1 MRAKTFAVGIAV
13 ATLGLTGCG
22 FHGLYGMNLPGGV
35 DVGSHPYTVTI
46 EFRDVLD
53 LVPQSNVKVNDV
65 AVGKV
70 KSISLD
76 GWNAKVKVQINGDVH
91 LPANAR
97 ARVQMTSLLGEK
109 YVNLAPPLDQ
119 PEGTLSNGANIP
131 VSRTGTAPEVEE
143 VLGALSLMLNGGG
156 FEQIRTITTE
166 LNKALHGNEKDVRD
180 LIARLNTFVGS
191 LDKQK
196 DDIITALVNV
206 DKLAATLNRQKQTI
220 INTLDT
226 LPQAITILKN
236 DRAKLTTLLTS
247 LAKLGAVASRVV
259 TSTQTT
265 LTSSLKSLAPVLESL
280 TAAGSDL
287 PAAFKIL
294 LTFPFPLGATK
305 EFAKGD
311 YANLNIFLDLN
322 LNNELCGINVPALC
336 DLGKLLPASGKATP
350 LKPSTT
356 TSALTPD
363 TSAGQ
368 SSPLPV
374 VPGAGG

>member
-1 MRAKTFAVGIAV
+1 MRAKTFAVGMAV

-22 FHGLYGMNLPGGV
+22 FHGLYGMDLPGGV
-35 DVGSHPYTVTI
+35 NVGSHPYTVTI

-119 PEGTLSNGANIP
+119 PEGTLTNGANIP

-166 LNKALHGNEKDVRD
+166 LNKALDGNEKAVRD
-180 LIARLNTFVGS
+180 LIDRLNTFVGS

-196 DDIITALVNV
+196 NDIITALVNV

-220 INTLDT
+220 LDTLDT
-226 LPQAITILKN
+226 LPQAITILKD
-236 DRAKLTTLLTS
+236 DRTKLTTLLDS
-247 LAKLGAVASRVV
+247 LARLGSVASRVV

-265 LTSSLKSLAPVLESL
+265 LVSSLKSLAPVLESL
-280 TAAGSDL
+280 TASGSDL

-305 EFAKGD
+305 DFAKGD

-322 LNNELCGINVPALC
+322 LSNELCGINIPALC
-336 DLGKLLPASGKATP
+336 DLGKLLPKSGTATP
-350 LKPSTT
+350 LTPSASTG
-356 TSALTPD
+356 ALTTDAAP
-363 TSAGQ
+363 GQQ
-368 SSPLPV
+368 SSLPV

>member
-1 MRAKTFAVGIAV
+1 MRAKTLAVTLAA

-22 FHGLYGMNLPGGV
+22 FHGLYGMSLPGGV
-35 DVGSHPYTVTI
+35 NVGSHPYTVTI

-76 GWNAKVKVQINGDVH
+76 GWNAKVKVQIRGDVH

-109 YVNLAPPLDQ
+109 YVNIAPPIGQ
-119 PEGTLSNGANIP
+119 SEGTLADGANIP
-131 VSRTGTAPEVEE
+131 ISRTGTAPEVEE

-166 LNKALHGNEKDVRD
+166 LNKALNGNETAVRS
-180 LIARLNTFVGS
+180 LIGRLNTFVGT
-191 LDKQK
+191 LDNQK
-196 DDIITALVNV
+196 DDITTALINV

-220 INTLDT
+220 LDTLDT
-226 LPQAITILKN
+226 LPQAITILK
-236 DRAKLTTLLTS
+236 DSRSKLTTLLIS
-247 LAKLGAVASRVV
+247 LARLGTVASRVV
-259 TSTQTT
+259 NSTQKT
-265 LTSSLKSLAPVLESL
+265 LVSSLKSLAPVLESL
-280 TAAGSDL
+280 TATGSNL

-294 LTFPFPLGATK
+294 LTFPFPLGATNR
-305 EFAKGD
+305 FAKGD
-311 YANLNIFLDLN
+311 YANLNIFLDFN
-322 LNNELCGINVPALC
+322 LTNELCGINIPALC
-336 DLGKLLPASGKATP
+336 ALGKTLPKSGNATP
-350 LKPSTT
+350 LTPNA
-356 TSALTPD
+356 SAATAPD
-363 TSAGQ
+363 TNGQ
-368 SSPLPV
+368 STLPV

>member
-1 MRAKTFAVGIAV
+1 MRAKTFAVSVAV

-22 FHGLYGMNLPGGV
+22 FHGLYGMDLPGGV
-35 DVGSHPYTVTI
+35 NVGSHPYTVTI
-46 EFRDVLD
+46 EFRNVLD

-109 YVNLAPPLDQ
+109 YVNLSPPLDQ
-119 PEGTLSNGANIP
+119 PEGTLKDGANIP

-156 FEQIRTITTE
+156 FEQIRTISTE
-166 LNKALHGNEKDVRD
+166 LNKALNGNEGAVRD
-180 LIARLNTFVGS
+180 LIGRLNTFVGS

-206 DKLAATLNRQKQTI
+206 DKLAATLNKQKQTI

-226 LPQAITILKN
+226 LPQAITILKD
-236 DRAKLTTLLTS
+236 DRTKLVTLLSS
-247 LAKLGAVASRVV
+247 LANLGAVASRVV

-265 LTSSLKSLAPVLESL
+265 LVSSLKSLAPVLESL
-280 TAAGSDL
+280 TASGSDL

-305 EFAKGD
+305 DFVKGD
-311 YANLNIFLDLN
+311 YANLNIFLDFTLG
-322 LNNELCGINVPALC
+322 NELCGLNLPGLC
-336 DLGKLLPASGKATP
+336 PVGKLLPKSGKATP
-350 LKPSTT
+350 LAPSGSTG
-356 TSALTPD
+356 ALTPAAASQP
-363 TSAGQ
+363 SA
-368 SSPLPV
+368 LPI

>member
-1 MRAKTFAVGIAV
+1 MRAKTFAVGMAA

-22 FHGLYGMNLPGGV
+22 FHGLYGMDLPGGV
-35 DVGSHPYTVTI
+35 NVGSRPYTVTI

-70 KSISLD
+70 KSIGLD

-91 LPANAR
+91 LPANAS

-109 YVNLAPPLDQ
+109 YVNLSPPLDQ
-119 PEGTLSNGANIP
+119 PEGTLKDGANIP

-166 LNKALHGNEKDVRD
+166 LNKALNGNERAVRD
-180 LIARLNTFVGS
+180 LIGRLNTFVGS

-196 DDIITALVNV
+196 NDIITALVNV

-220 INTLDT
+220 RDTLDT
-226 LPQAITILKN
+226 LPQAITILKD
-236 DRAKLTTLLTS
+236 DRAKLTTLLDS
-247 LAKLGAVASRVV
+247 LARLGSVASRVV

-280 TAAGSDL
+280 TATGSDL

-294 LTFPFPLGATK
+294 LTFPFPLGATTD
-305 EFAKGD
+305 FAKGD

-322 LNNELCGINVPALC
+322 LSNELCGINIPALC
-336 DLGKLLPASGKATP
+336 QLGKLLPASGKATP
-350 LKPSTT
+350 VTSSAS
-356 TSALTPD
+356 TSALSTG
-363 TSAGQ
+363 TAAGQ
-368 SSPLPV
+368 QSSLPV
-374 VPGAGG
+374 VPGAGR

>member
-1 MRAKTFAVGIAV
+1 MRAKTLAVGMAV

-22 FHGLYGMNLPGGV
+22 FHGLYGMDLPGGV
-35 DVGSHPYTVTI
+35 NVGSHPYTVTI

-76 GWNAKVKVQINGDVH
+76 GWNAKVKVQINGDVR
-91 LPANAR
+91 LPANAQ

-109 YVNLAPPLDQ
+109 YVNLSPPLDQ
-119 PEGTLSNGANIP
+119 PEGTLKDGANIP

-166 LNKALHGNEKDVRD
+166 LNKALNGNEKAVRD
-180 LIARLNTFVGS
+180 LIGRLNTFVGS

-196 DDIITALVNV
+196 NDIITALVNV

-220 INTLDT
+220 LDTLDT
-226 LPQAITILKN
+226 LPQAITILKD
-236 DRAKLTTLLTS
+236 DRAKLTTLLDS
-247 LAKLGAVASRVV
+247 LARLGSVASRVV

-280 TAAGSDL
+280 TATGSDL

-305 EFAKGD
+305 DFAKGD

-322 LNNELCGINVPALC
+322 LSNELCGINVPALC
-336 DLGKLLPASGKATP
+336 EVGKLLPKSGKTTP
-350 LKPSTT
+350 LTPSAS
-356 TSALTPD
+356 TSALSPD
-363 TSAGQ
+363 TAAGQ
-368 SSPLPV
+368 QSSLPV